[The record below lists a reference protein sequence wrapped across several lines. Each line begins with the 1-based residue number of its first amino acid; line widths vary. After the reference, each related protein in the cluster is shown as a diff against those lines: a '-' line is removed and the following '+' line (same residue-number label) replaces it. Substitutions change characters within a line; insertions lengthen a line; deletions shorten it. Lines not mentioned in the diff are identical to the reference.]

1 MTATP
6 TSAMQDRKMS
16 EALGLWEPKRTLTL
30 EAARRH
36 TQRIKFIRRLLLG
49 FAALLCLA
57 IIYEFVTQQGTT
69 ILEDNPEESVKMIN
83 PRYSGRTENG
93 LPFYLTAAS
102 ATRTLANRNTVDLV
116 KPVLEFVR
124 QEGLESSF
132 VVASAGTYNDVD
144 KVLNLEADVK
154 LSTDDGYVCETGHAR
169 IFTVDNRIEGD
180 QAINCEGNFGT
191 VNGNAYTIEENY
203 RVFIFKN
210 GMDAI
215 IRQDQDNSILDAAGE
230 DEGLFSFGG
239 NGPIDVTARRAI
251 YRGNVT
257 ELEDDV
263 KVIQDGS
270 TITSDYMTITRRAED
285 LNAASGSLK
294 LGAVQTIT
302 ARENF
307 RYKTSE
313 NDVRGNEG
321 VYERKKN
328 LITVSG
334 DVKAMQPSGSHVDTD
349 RLTYNVKSGVI
360 RFSGDCQGQGC
371 KRSGQSKIVLKGK

>member
-1 MTATP
+1 MTVTP
-6 TSAMQDRKMS
+6 TSAMPDRKMS

-83 PRYSGRTENG
+83 PRYSGRTANG

-102 ATRTLANRNTVDLV
+102 ATRTLANRNEVDLV
-116 KPVLEFVR
+116 KPVLEFIR
-124 QEGLESSF
+124 QDGAESSF
-132 VVASAGTYNDVD
+132 VVASNGTYNDVD
-144 KVLNLEADVK
+144 KVLDLKADVK
-154 LSTDDGYVCETGHAR
+154 LSTDDGYACETGHAR
-169 IFTVDNRIEGD
+169 IFTVDNRIEGN

-191 VNGNAYTIEENY
+191 VNGNAFAIEDNY

-215 IRQDQDNSILDAAGE
+215 IKQDRDNTILDAAGE

-239 NGPIDVTARRAI
+239 NGPIDITADRAV
-251 YRGNVT
+251 YRDNLT
-257 ELEDDV
+257 ELEGNV
-263 KVIQDGS
+263 KAIQDGS
-270 TITSDYMTITRRAED
+270 TITSNFMVITRRTENS
-285 LNAASGSLK
+285 NAASGSLK

-307 RYKTSE
+307 RYKTSA

-321 VYERKKN
+321 IYEREKS
-328 LITVSG
+328 LITVNG
-334 DVKAMQPSGSHVDTD
+334 DVKAMQPNGSTVDTD
-349 RLTYNVKSGVI
+349 RLTYNVKSGLI
-360 RFSGDCQGQGC
+360 RFSGNCRGAGC
-371 KRSGQSKIVLKGK
+371 EKAGQSKIVIKGK